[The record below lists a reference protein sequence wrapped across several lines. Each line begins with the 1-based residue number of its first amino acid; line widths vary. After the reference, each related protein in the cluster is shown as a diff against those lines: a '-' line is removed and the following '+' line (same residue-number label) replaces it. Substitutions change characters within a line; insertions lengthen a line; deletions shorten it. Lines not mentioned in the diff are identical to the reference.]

1 MNHIDIL
8 KRAFQISWRY
18 RALWIFG
25 FLLALCG
32 GGGGG
37 GGSGNFN
44 FSGSGSDFE
53 DFSGDLPSIP
63 NIDPNVIIAIVVG
76 VFCLIILLSIL
87 SVVVQVVTRAALIA
101 MVHQITQT
109 GAVTV
114 AEGWRLGWSARAWRL
129 FLVGLV
135 IGLPWAIFAIFLL
148 LLAFSPLLLLL
159 LAENTALTIIAIIIT
174 VVAFLGVL
182 LLLIVL
188 GAGVTLLLDLARRR
202 VVLDNAG
209 VIASVGDTFGL
220 IKRRLKDV
228 IIIWLLMFGVGFAWT
243 FVALMVVLPVSLIA
257 AAIAGGIPALL
268 VYFISESVIGAAI
281 AGGPLALLVII
292 LVSSVAGGFYLI
304 FRSTVWTLTYLEIQ
318 EQGHMP
324 AAAEAPA
331 PTLDPQ
337 TES

>member
-37 GGSGNFN
+37 GGGGNFN

-101 MVHQITQT
+101 MVRQISQTQ
-109 GAVTV
+109 AVTV
-114 AEGWRLGWSARAWRL
+114 AEGWRLGWSVRAWRL

-135 IGLPWAIFAIFLL
+135 IGLPWTIFAIFLL
-148 LLAFSPLLLLL
+148 LLAFSPLLLL

-243 FVALMVVLPVSLIA
+243 FVALIVVLPVSLIA

-318 EQGHMP
+318 EQGDAP
-324 AAAEAPA
+324 AAAETSAPA
-331 PTLDPQ
+331 AGQPTEL
-337 TES
+337 